1 MGKTSKSTSDL
12 SRGENVANVFKSGDL
27 ERAVKAH
34 CAYLFKSKVVEG
46 AEQPSLKAGET
57 WDKVL
62 AVSETIELPTE
73 FEKALLEVIELND
86 FTDIDPVAL
95 ADEILEFGDIDTG
108 IYMFCIEV
116 LVLNA
121 RYGEAVKLILE
132 TTNSKFDKEFLKYVK
147 RNRLSEKAKLG
158 MTDSVHEFLGGVKV
172 DLASPALVM
181 ALVKNAEA
189 ILILVSAR
197 TKGLLLSLL
206 VEIESRVSNDINK
219 QFPKSLA
226 KQSYLLVAKHGESY
240 EAVFQHLVDKQLFSS
255 LTGFIGR
262 REKFIKDEAEVQLA
276 FLIAAYRLGANQA
289 FENTKSWK
297 GLHFGHFAQIGVNL
311 GGVKFLQNHQSFA
324 KTLLAETLQKLPYG
338 RVLSILDEFPGTD
351 AFVAQP
357 TLHNEFIK
365 AFKKKKSVST
375 TLVNDIAGE
384 SIAREVELASG
395 RQSQIIRD
403 LEAKIQ
409 SHEESVAKLNVQ
421 LEEQMNE
428 VASLNERIRVVSNAE
443 TIALS
448 EKLRQAQ
455 LQSLISLCRLFEE
468 IRIFV
473 ANNLSV
479 DSGSIGVLSSSAL
492 RILKKQGV
500 VLKGVVNEIYPLDRQ
515 LFEVIGTGVEQSGTV
530 MAPAYV
536 RESETGD
543 DVLVRGTMTIS

>member
-1 MGKTSKSTSDL
+1 MGKNAKSQSNL
-12 SRGENVANVFKSGDL
+12 PRGEGDANVFKSGDL

-34 CAYLFKSKVVEG
+34 CAYLFKSKVIEG
-46 AEQPSLKAGET
+46 AEQPLLKSGET

-73 FEKALLEVIELND
+73 LEKALLDFIELND
-86 FTDIDPVAL
+86 FTDIDPAAL
-95 ADEILEFGDIDTG
+95 AKEILEFGDIDTG

-116 LVLNA
+116 LVFNA
-121 RYGEAVKLILE
+121 RYNEAVQLIFE

-147 RNRLSEKAKLG
+147 RNRLSEKAQHRLAE
-158 MTDSVHEFLGGVKV
+158 TVHEYLVKVKV

-189 ILILVSAR
+189 TLGLVSAQTR
-197 TKGLLLSLL
+197 GLLLSLL

-226 KQSYLLVAKHGESY
+226 KQSFLLVAKYGDSF

-262 REKFIKDEAEVQLA
+262 REKFVKDEAEVQLA
-276 FLIAAYRLGANQA
+276 FLNAAYRLGAYQV

-311 GGVKFLQNHQSFA
+311 GGQKFLQNHQSFA

-351 AFVAQP
+351 VFLAQP
-357 TLHNEFIK
+357 MLHDEFIK
-365 AFKKKKSVST
+365 AFGKKKSVST
-375 TLVNDIAGE
+375 KLVNDIAGE

-395 RQSQIIRD
+395 RQSKIIDD

-409 SHEESVAKLNVQ
+409 RNEGSVAKLNVQ
-421 LEEQMNE
+421 LEEQSE
-428 VASLNERIRVVSNAE
+428 EIKALNERIRVVSNTE

-455 LQSLISLCRLFEE
+455 LQSLISLCQLFEE
-468 IRIFV
+468 IRIFA
-473 ANNLSV
+473 ANNSSI
-479 DSGSIGVLSSSAL
+479 DSQPIGVLCSSAL

-500 VLKGVVNEIYPLDRQ
+500 VLKGVPSEIYPVDRQ

-536 RESETGD
+536 RVSESGD

>member
-1 MGKTSKSTSDL
+1 VGKTSKSTSDL
-12 SRGENVANVFKSGDL
+12 PRGENVANVFKSGDL

-46 AEQPSLKAGET
+46 AEQPSLRSGET
-57 WDKVL
+57 WDKVV

-73 FEKALLEVIELND
+73 LEKVLLDFIELND
-86 FTDIDPVAL
+86 FTENDPA
-95 ADEILEFGDIDTG
+95 AIAKEILEFGDIDTG

-116 LVLNA
+116 LVLKA
-121 RYGEAVKLILE
+121 RYSEVVQLIFG
-132 TTNSKFDKEFLKYVK
+132 TSNSKFDKEFLKYVK
-147 RNRLSEKAKLG
+147 RNRLTEKAQHQI
-158 MTDSVHEFLGGVKV
+158 TDSVHEFLGGVKV
-172 DLASPALVM
+172 DLSSPALVM

-189 ILILVSAR
+189 ILSLVSAR

-206 VEIESRVSNDINK
+206 VEIESRISNDTNK

-240 EAVFQHLVDKQLFSS
+240 EAVFQHLVDKQLFSI

-276 FLIAAYRLGANQA
+276 FLIAVCKLDVNQV

-297 GLHFGHFAQIGVNL
+297 GLHFGHFAQMGVDL
-311 GGVKFLQNHQSFA
+311 GGQKFLQNHLSLA
-324 KTLLAETLQKLPYG
+324 KMLLSETLQKLPYG
-338 RVLSILDEFPGTD
+338 RVLSILDEFPGTET
-351 AFVAQP
+351 FIAQP
-357 TLHNEFIK
+357 TLHDEIIK
-365 AFKKKKSVST
+365 AFRKKKSVSIS
-375 TLVNDIAGE
+375 LVSDIARE
-384 SIAREVELASG
+384 SIAREVELESG
-395 RQSQIIRD
+395 RQSLVIRD
-403 LEAKIQ
+403 LEARIQ
-409 SHEESVAKLNVQ
+409 GHEGSVAKLKVQ
-421 LEEQMNE
+421 LEEQE
-428 VASLNERIRVVSNAE
+428 REIASLNERIRVVSNTE

-468 IRIFV
+468 IRIFA
-473 ANNLSV
+473 ANNSAV
-479 DSGSIGVLSSSAL
+479 DSGAIGVLASSAL

-500 VLKGVVNEIYPLDRQ
+500 VLKGVVNGVYPADRQ

-530 MAPAYV
+530 MTPAYV
-536 RESETGD
+536 RESENGD

>member
-1 MGKTSKSTSDL
+1 MGKTSKGKSDL
-12 SRGENVANVFKSGDL
+12 SRGENIANVFKSGDL

-46 AEQPSLKAGET
+46 AEQPSPKSGET

-62 AVSETIELPTE
+62 AVSENIELPTE
-73 FEKALLEVIELND
+73 FEKALLDVIELND

-116 LVLNA
+116 LALNA
-121 RYGEAVKLILE
+121 RYGEAVKLIFE

-158 MTDSVHEFLGGVKV
+158 MIDSVHEFLGGVKV

-197 TKGLLLSLL
+197 TRKLILALL
-206 VEIESRVSNDINK
+206 VEIESRVSNDISK

-240 EAVFQHLVDKQLFSS
+240 EAVFQHLVDNQLFSS

-262 REKFIKDEAEVQLA
+262 REKFIKDEVEVQLA
-276 FLIAAYRLGANQA
+276 FLIAAYRLGAHQV

-311 GGVKFLQNHQSFA
+311 GGQKFLQNHQSFA
-324 KTLLAETLQKLPYG
+324 KTLLAETLQKMPYG

-351 AFVAQP
+351 AFIAQP
-357 TLHNEFIK
+357 TLHDEFIK
-365 AFKKKKSVST
+365 AFRKKKSVST
-375 TLVNDIAGE
+375 TLVSDIAGE

-409 SHEESVAKLNVQ
+409 SYEGSVAKLNVQ

-428 VASLNERIRVVSNAE
+428 VTSLNERIRVVSNTE

-468 IRIFV
+468 IRIFA
-473 ANNLSV
+473 ANNSSG

-500 VLKGVVNEIYPLDRQ
+500 VLKGVVNETYPLDRQ

-536 RESETGD
+536 RESETGY

>member
-1 MGKTSKSTSDL
+1 MGKTSKSTSEL
-12 SRGENVANVFKSGDL
+12 PRGENVANVFKSGDL

-46 AEQPSLKAGET
+46 TEQPLLKSGET

-73 FEKALLEVIELND
+73 LEKALLDFIELND
-86 FTDIDPVAL
+86 FTDIDPAAL
-95 ADEILEFGDIDTG
+95 AKEILEFGDIDTSV
-108 IYMFCIEV
+108 YLFCIES

-121 RYGEAVKLILE
+121 RYSEAIHLIFE
-132 TTNSKFDKEFLKYVK
+132 TSNSKFDKEFLKYVK
-147 RNRLSEKAKLG
+147 RNRLSEKAQHRL
-158 MTDSVHEFLGGVKV
+158 TDTVHEYLGKVKV
-172 DLASPALVM
+172 DLASPAFVM

-189 ILILVSAR
+189 LLILVSAR
-197 TKGLLLSLL
+197 TRGLLLSLL
-206 VEIESRVSNDINK
+206 VEIESRVSNDTNK

-226 KQSYLLVAKHGESY
+226 KHSYLLVAKYGESY
-240 EAVFQHLVDKQLFSS
+240 EAVFQNLVDKQLYSS

-262 REKFIKDEAEVQLA
+262 REKFIKEGAEVQLA
-276 FLIAAYRLGANQA
+276 FLIAAYRLGAYQV

-311 GGVKFLQNHQSFA
+311 GGQKFLQNHQSFA

-357 TLHNEFIK
+357 TLHDEFIK
-365 AFKKKKSVST
+365 AFRKKKSVST
-375 TLVNDIAGE
+375 TLVSDIAGE

-395 RQSQIIRD
+395 RQSKIIHD

-409 SHEESVAKLNVQ
+409 SHEASVDKLNVQ
-421 LEEQMNE
+421 LEEQTKE
-428 VASLNERIRVVSNAE
+428 IASLNERIRVVSNTE

-468 IRIFV
+468 IRIFA
-473 ANNLSV
+473 ANNSSV
-479 DSGSIGVLSSSAL
+479 DSGPIGVLSSSAL
-492 RILKKQGV
+492 RILKNQGV
-500 VLKGVVNEIYPLDRQ
+500 VLKGVANENYPLDRQ

-536 RESETGD
+536 RESENGN

>member
-1 MGKTSKSTSDL
+1 
-12 SRGENVANVFKSGDL
+12 
-27 ERAVKAH
+27 
-34 CAYLFKSKVVEG
+34 
-46 AEQPSLKAGET
+46 
-57 WDKVL
+57 
-62 AVSETIELPTE
+62 
-73 FEKALLEVIELND
+73 
-86 FTDIDPVAL
+86 
-95 ADEILEFGDIDTG
+95 
-108 IYMFCIEV
+108 
-116 LVLNA
+116 
-121 RYGEAVKLILE
+121 
-132 TTNSKFDKEFLKYVK
+132 
-147 RNRLSEKAKLG
+147 
-158 MTDSVHEFLGGVKV
+158 
-172 DLASPALVM
+172 M

-189 ILILVSAR
+189 TLGLVSAR
-197 TKGLLLSLL
+197 TRGLLLSLL

-240 EAVFQHLVDKQLFSS
+240 EAIFQHLVDKQLYST

-262 REKFIKDEAEVQLA
+262 REKSIKDGAEVQLA
-276 FLIAAYRLGANQA
+276 FLIAVYKLDAYQV

-311 GGVKFLQNHQSFA
+311 GGQKFLQNHQSFA

-357 TLHNEFIK
+357 TLHDEFIK
-365 AFKKKKSVST
+365 AFRKKKSVST
-375 TLVNDIAGE
+375 TLVNDIARE
-384 SIAREVELASG
+384 SIAREVELVSEK
-395 RQSQIIRD
+395 QSKIIHD
-403 LEAKIQ
+403 LETTIQ
-409 SHEESVAKLNVQ
+409 RDEESVVNLKVQ
-421 LEEQMNE
+421 LEERIKE
-428 VASLNERIRVVSNAE
+428 IASLNERIRVVSNTE

-468 IRIFV
+468 VRIFA
-473 ANNLSV
+473 ANNSSA
-479 DSGSIGVLSSSAL
+479 DSGPIGVLSSSAL

-500 VLKGVVNEIYPLDRQ
+500 VLKGVPSEIYPVDRQ

-536 RESETGD
+536 RESESGD

>member
-1 MGKTSKSTSDL
+1 VGKTSKSTSDL

>member
-1 MGKTSKSTSDL
+1 VGKTSKSKSDL
-12 SRGENVANVFKSGDL
+12 PRGDSAGHEFKSGDL

-34 CAYLFKSKVVEG
+34 CAYLFKSKVIEG
-46 AEQPSLKAGET
+46 AEQPSLKSGET
-57 WDKVL
+57 WDKAL
-62 AVSETIELPTE
+62 AVSAVINLPTE
-73 FEKALLEVIELND
+73 LEKALLDFIELND
-86 FTDIDPVAL
+86 FTEIDPAAL
-95 ADEILEFGDIDTG
+95 AKEILEFGDIDTG
-108 IYMFCIEV
+108 IYMFCIEI

-121 RYGEAVKLILE
+121 RYSEAIQLIFGSS
-132 TTNSKFDKEFLKYVK
+132 NSKFDKEFLKYVK
-147 RNRLSEKAKLG
+147 RNRLSEKARHRL
-158 MTDSVHEFLGGVKV
+158 TEELHDFLVKVKV

-189 ILILVSAR
+189 ILSLVSAR
-197 TKGLLLSLL
+197 TRGLLLSLL
-206 VEIESRVSNDINK
+206 VEIESRISNDINK

-226 KQSYLLVAKHGESY
+226 KQSYLLVAKHGEGY
-240 EAVFQHLVDKQLFSS
+240 EAVFQHLVEKQLFST

-276 FLIAAYRLGANQA
+276 FLVAVRTSYQV
-289 FENTKSWK
+289 FENIKSWK
-297 GLHFGHFAQIGVNL
+297 GLHFGHFSEMGVKL
-311 GGVKFLQNHQSFA
+311 GGERFVKDHMPLA

-351 AFVAQP
+351 VFVAQP
-357 TLHNEFIK
+357 ALHDEFIK
-365 AFKKKKSVST
+365 AFRKKKSVST
-375 TLVNDIAGE
+375 TLVSDIAGE

-395 RQSQIIRD
+395 RQSKIIHD

-409 SHEESVAKLNVQ
+409 SHEGSVAKLNEQ
-421 LEEQMNE
+421 LEEQIE
-428 VASLNERIRVVSNAE
+428 EIASLNERIRVVSNTE

-468 IRIFV
+468 IRIFA
-473 ANNLSV
+473 ANNSSV

-500 VLKGVVNEIYPLDRQ
+500 VLKGVPSEIYPLDRQ

-536 RESETGD
+536 RESENGN

>member
-12 SRGENVANVFKSGDL
+12 PREENVANVFKSGDL

-46 AEQPSLKAGET
+46 AEQPSLKSGET

-62 AVSETIELPTE
+62 AVSEAIALPTE
-73 FEKALLEVIELND
+73 LEKALLDFIELND
-86 FTDIDPVAL
+86 FTEIDPVAL
-95 ADEILEFGDIDTG
+95 AKEILEFGDIDTG
-108 IYMFCIEV
+108 IYVFCIEV

-121 RYGEAVKLILE
+121 RYGEAIQLIFE
-132 TTNSKFDKEFLKYVK
+132 TSNSKFDKEFLKYVK
-147 RNRLSEKAKLG
+147 RNRLSEKAQHRL
-158 MTDSVHEFLGGVKV
+158 TDTVHEYLGKVKV
-172 DLASPALVM
+172 DLASPALVV

-189 ILILVSAR
+189 ILCLVSAR
-197 TKGLLLSLL
+197 TRGLLLSLL

-226 KQSYLLVAKHGESY
+226 KQSYLLVAKYRESY
-240 EAVFQHLVDKQLFSS
+240 EAVFQHLVDKQLFST
-255 LTGFIGR
+255 LTGFISR

-276 FLIAAYRLGANQA
+276 FLVAVRTSYQV
-289 FENTKSWK
+289 FENIKSWK
-297 GLHFGHFAQIGVNL
+297 GLHFGHFSQMGVKL
-311 GGVKFLQNHQSFA
+311 GGERFVKDHMPLA

-338 RVLSILDEFPGTD
+338 RVLSILDDFPGTD

-357 TLHNEFIK
+357 TLHDEFIK
-365 AFKKKKSVST
+365 AFRKKKSVST
-375 TLVNDIAGE
+375 TLVSDIAGE

-395 RQSQIIRD
+395 KQSKMIHD

-409 SHEESVAKLNVQ
+409 SHEGSVAKLNAQ
-421 LEEQMNE
+421 LEEKIKE
-428 VASLNERIRVVSNAE
+428 IASLNERIRVVSNTE

-455 LQSLISLCRLFEE
+455 LQSLTSLCRLFEE
-468 IRIFV
+468 IRIFA
-473 ANNLSV
+473 ANNLAV
-479 DSGSIGVLSSSAL
+479 DSAPIGVLNSSAL
-492 RILKKQGV
+492 RILKNQGI
-500 VLKGVVNEIYPLDRQ
+500 VLKGVANESFPLDRQ
-515 LFEVIGTGVEQSGTV
+515 LFEVIGTGVGQSGTV

-536 RESETGD
+536 RESENGN

>member
-1 MGKTSKSTSDL
+1 MGKTSKSKSDL
-12 SRGENVANVFKSGDL
+12 PRGDSAGHEFKSGDL

-34 CAYLFKSKVVEG
+34 CAYLFKSKVIEG
-46 AEQPSLKAGET
+46 AEQPSLKSGET
-57 WDKVL
+57 WDKAL
-62 AVSETIELPTE
+62 AVSAVINLPTE
-73 FEKALLEVIELND
+73 LEKALLDFIELND
-86 FTDIDPVAL
+86 FTEIDPAAL
-95 ADEILEFGDIDTG
+95 AKEILEFGDIDTG
-108 IYMFCIEV
+108 IYMFCIEI

-121 RYGEAVKLILE
+121 RYSEAIQLIFGSS
-132 TTNSKFDKEFLKYVK
+132 NSKFDKEFLKYVK
-147 RNRLSEKAKLG
+147 RNRLSEKARHRL
-158 MTDSVHEFLGGVKV
+158 TEELHDFLVKVKV

-189 ILILVSAR
+189 ILSLVSAR
-197 TKGLLLSLL
+197 TRGLLLSLL
-206 VEIESRVSNDINK
+206 VEIESRISNDINK

-226 KQSYLLVAKHGESY
+226 KQSYLLVAKHGEGY
-240 EAVFQHLVDKQLFSS
+240 EAVFQHLVEKQLFST

-276 FLIAAYRLGANQA
+276 FLVAVRTSYQV
-289 FENTKSWK
+289 FENIKSWK
-297 GLHFGHFAQIGVNL
+297 GLHFGHFSEMGVKL
-311 GGVKFLQNHQSFA
+311 GGERFVKDHMPLA

-351 AFVAQP
+351 VFVAQP
-357 TLHNEFIK
+357 ALHDEFIK
-365 AFKKKKSVST
+365 AFRKKKSVST
-375 TLVNDIAGE
+375 TLVSDIAGE

-395 RQSQIIRD
+395 RQSKIIHD

-409 SHEESVAKLNVQ
+409 SHEGSVAKLNEQ
-421 LEEQMNE
+421 LEEQIE
-428 VASLNERIRVVSNAE
+428 EIASLNERIRVVSNTE

-468 IRIFV
+468 IRIFA
-473 ANNLSV
+473 ANNSSV

-500 VLKGVVNEIYPLDRQ
+500 VLKGVPSEIYPLDRQ

-536 RESETGD
+536 RESENGN

>member
-34 CAYLFKSKVVEG
+34 CGYLFKSKVVEG
-46 AEQPSLKAGET
+46 AEQPSLKSGET

-73 FEKALLEVIELND
+73 FEKALLDIIKLND

-95 ADEILEFGDIDTG
+95 AEEILEFGDIDIG
-108 IYMFCIEV
+108 VYMFCIEV

-121 RYGEAVKLILE
+121 RYGEAVKLIFE

-172 DLASPALVM
+172 DLASPALVT

-197 TKGLLLSLL
+197 TRKLILALL
-206 VEIESRVSNDINK
+206 VEIESRVSNDVSK

-240 EAVFQHLVDKQLFSS
+240 EAVFQNLVDKQLFSI

-262 REKFIKDEAEVQLA
+262 REKFIKDESEVQMALLTA
-276 FLIAAYRLGANQA
+276 VWKLDAYQV
-289 FENTKSWK
+289 FENSKSWK
-297 GLHFGHFAQIGVNL
+297 GLHFGHFAQISVNL
-311 GGVKFLQNHQSFA
+311 GGQKFLQNHLSFA
-324 KTLLAETLQKLPYG
+324 KTLLIETLQKLPYG

-357 TLHNEFIK
+357 TLHDEFIK
-365 AFKKKKSVST
+365 AFRKKKSVST
-375 TLVNDIAGE
+375 TLVNDIARE

-428 VASLNERIRVVSNAE
+428 VAALNERIRVVSNAE

-468 IRIFV
+468 IRIFA

>member
-1 MGKTSKSTSDL
+1 VGKTSKSTSDL
-12 SRGENVANVFKSGDL
+12 SRGENLTNVFKSGDL

-46 AEQPSLKAGET
+46 AEQPSLKSGET

-73 FEKALLEVIELND
+73 FEKALLDIIELND

-95 ADEILEFGDIDTG
+95 AEEILEFGDIDIG
-108 IYMFCIEV
+108 VYIFCIEV

-121 RYGEAVKLILE
+121 RYGEALKLIFE

-147 RNRLSEKAKLG
+147 RNRLSEKAQLG
-158 MTDSVHEFLGGVKV
+158 LADSVHEFLGRVKV
-172 DLASPALVM
+172 DLSSPALVM

-189 ILILVSAR
+189 ILSLVSIQTNA
-197 TKGLLLSLL
+197 LLLSLL
-206 VEIESRVSNDINK
+206 VEIESRVSNDISK

-226 KQSYLLVAKHGESY
+226 KQSYLLVAKYGESY

-255 LTGFIGR
+255 LTGFFGR
-262 REKFIKDEAEVQLA
+262 REKFIKDEAEIHLA
-276 FLIAAYRLGANQA
+276 FLIAAYRLGANQV

-297 GLHFGHFAQIGVNL
+297 GLHFGHFAQISVNL
-311 GGVKFLQNHQSFA
+311 GGQRFLQNHLSFA

-357 TLHNEFIK
+357 TLHDEFIK
-365 AFKKKKSVST
+365 AFRKKKSVST
-375 TLVNDIAGE
+375 ALVNDIAGE

-395 RQSQIIRD
+395 RQSQVIRD

-409 SHEESVAKLNVQ
+409 SHERSVAKLNEQ
-421 LEEQMNE
+421 LEEHIE
-428 VASLNERIRVVSNAE
+428 EITSLNERIRVVGNAE

-455 LQSLISLCRLFEE
+455 LQSLISLCRLYEE

-473 ANNLSV
+473 ANNPAI
-479 DSGSIGVLSSSAL
+479 DSGVIGVLNSSAL
-492 RILKKQGV
+492 RILKKQDV
-500 VLKGVVNEIYPLDRQ
+500 VLKGVANEIYPVDRQ
-515 LFEVIGTGVEQSGTV
+515 LFEVIGIGAAQSGTV
-530 MAPAYV
+530 VSPAYV
-536 RESETGD
+536 RESESGD

>member
-12 SRGENVANVFKSGDL
+12 PRGENVANVFKSGDL
-27 ERAVKAH
+27 ERAIKAH

-46 AEQPSLKAGET
+46 AAQPSLKSGET

-62 AVSETIELPTE
+62 AISEVIDLPTE
-73 FEKALLEVIELND
+73 LEKALLDFIEFND
-86 FTDIDPVAL
+86 FIAIDPASL
-95 ADEILEFGDIDTG
+95 AKEILEFGDIDTG
-108 IYMFCIEV
+108 IYMFCIEI

-121 RYGEAVKLILE
+121 RYSEAIQLIFE
-132 TTNSKFDKEFLKYVK
+132 TSNSKFDKEFLKYVK
-147 RNRLSEKAKLG
+147 RNRLSEKAQHQL
-158 MTDSVHEFLGGVKV
+158 TDMVHEYLGKVKV
-172 DLASPALVM
+172 DLASPVLVV

-189 ILILVSAR
+189 ILSFVSAR
-197 TKGLLLSLL
+197 TRGLLLSLL

-240 EAVFQHLVDKQLFSS
+240 EAIFQHLVDKQLYST

-262 REKFIKDEAEVQLA
+262 REKSIKDGAEVQLA
-276 FLIAAYRLGANQA
+276 FLIAVYKLDAYQV
-289 FENTKSWK
+289 FENIKAWK

-311 GGVKFLQNHQSFA
+311 GGQKFLQNHQSFA

-357 TLHNEFIK
+357 TLHDEFIK
-365 AFKKKKSVST
+365 AFRKKKSVST
-375 TLVNDIAGE
+375 TLVNDIARE
-384 SIAREVELASG
+384 SIAREVELVSEK
-395 RQSQIIRD
+395 QSKIIHD
-403 LEAKIQ
+403 LETTIQ
-409 SHEESVAKLNVQ
+409 RDEESVVNLKVQ
-421 LEEQMNE
+421 LEERIKE
-428 VASLNERIRVVSNAE
+428 IASLNERIRVVSNTE

-468 IRIFV
+468 VRIFA
-473 ANNLSV
+473 ANNSSA
-479 DSGSIGVLSSSAL
+479 DSGPIGVLSSSAL

-500 VLKGVVNEIYPLDRQ
+500 VLKGVPSEIYPLDRQ

-536 RESETGD
+536 RESESGD

>member
-1 MGKTSKSTSDL
+1 
-12 SRGENVANVFKSGDL
+12 
-27 ERAVKAH
+27 
-34 CAYLFKSKVVEG
+34 
-46 AEQPSLKAGET
+46 
-57 WDKVL
+57 
-62 AVSETIELPTE
+62 
-73 FEKALLEVIELND
+73 
-86 FTDIDPVAL
+86 
-95 ADEILEFGDIDTG
+95 
-108 IYMFCIEV
+108 
-116 LVLNA
+116 
-121 RYGEAVKLILE
+121 
-132 TTNSKFDKEFLKYVK
+132 VK
-147 RNRLSEKAKLG
+147 RNRLSEKALHQLTEG
-158 MTDSVHEFLGGVKV
+158 LHEFLVKVKV

-189 ILILVSAR
+189 ILILVSSR
-197 TKGLLLSLL
+197 TRGLLLSLL

-226 KQSYLLVAKHGESY
+226 KQSYLLVAKYGESY

-276 FLIAAYRLGANQA
+276 FLIAAYRLGANQV

-311 GGVKFLQNHQSFA
+311 GGQKFLQNHQSFA

-357 TLHNEFIK
+357 TLHDEFIK
-365 AFKKKKSVST
+365 AFRKKKSVST
-375 TLVNDIAGE
+375 TLVSDIAGE

-395 RQSQIIRD
+395 RQSKIIHD

-409 SHEESVAKLNVQ
+409 GHEGSVAKLNEQ
-421 LEEQMNE
+421 LEEQIE
-428 VASLNERIRVVSNAE
+428 EIASLNERIRVVSNTE

-468 IRIFV
+468 IRIFA
-473 ANNLSV
+473 ANNSSI
-479 DSGSIGVLSSSAL
+479 DSGPIGVLSSSAL
-492 RILKKQGV
+492 RILKNQGV
-500 VLKGVVNEIYPLDRQ
+500 VLKGVANENYPLDRQ

-536 RESETGD
+536 RESENGN

>member
-12 SRGENVANVFKSGDL
+12 PRGENVANVFKSGDL

-46 AEQPSLKAGET
+46 AEQPSLRSGET
-57 WDKVL
+57 WDKVV

-73 FEKALLEVIELND
+73 LEKVLLDFIELND
-86 FTDIDPVAL
+86 FTENDPA
-95 ADEILEFGDIDTG
+95 AIAKEILEFGDIDTG

-116 LVLNA
+116 LVLKA
-121 RYGEAVKLILE
+121 RYSEVVQLIFG
-132 TTNSKFDKEFLKYVK
+132 TSNSKFDKEFLKYVK
-147 RNRLSEKAKLG
+147 RNRLTEKAQHQI
-158 MTDSVHEFLGGVKV
+158 TDSVHEFLGGVKV
-172 DLASPALVM
+172 DLSSPALVM

-189 ILILVSAR
+189 ILSLVSAR

-206 VEIESRVSNDINK
+206 VEIESRISNDTNK

-240 EAVFQHLVDKQLFSS
+240 EAVFQHLVDKQLFSI

-276 FLIAAYRLGANQA
+276 FLIAVCKLDVNQV

-297 GLHFGHFAQIGVNL
+297 GLHFGHFAQMGVDL
-311 GGVKFLQNHQSFA
+311 GGQKFLQNHLSLA
-324 KTLLAETLQKLPYG
+324 KMLLSETLQKLPYG
-338 RVLSILDEFPGTD
+338 RVLSILDEFPGTET
-351 AFVAQP
+351 FIAQP
-357 TLHNEFIK
+357 TLHDEIIK
-365 AFKKKKSVST
+365 AFRKKKSVSIS
-375 TLVNDIAGE
+375 LVSDIARE
-384 SIAREVELASG
+384 SIAREVELESG
-395 RQSQIIRD
+395 RQSLVIRD
-403 LEAKIQ
+403 LEARIQ
-409 SHEESVAKLNVQ
+409 GHEGSVAKLKVQ
-421 LEEQMNE
+421 LEEQE
-428 VASLNERIRVVSNAE
+428 REIASLNERIRVVSNTE

-468 IRIFV
+468 IRIFA
-473 ANNLSV
+473 ANNSAV
-479 DSGSIGVLSSSAL
+479 DSGAIGVLASSAL

-500 VLKGVVNEIYPLDRQ
+500 VLKGVVNGVYPADRQ

-530 MAPAYV
+530 MTPAYV
-536 RESETGD
+536 RESENGD